1 MKKQTWIS
9 ILTVLG
15 AYAIILAA
23 TCFMWLG
30 AECVI
35 EKFANLGTVDIFF
48 AAYFAWGIT
57 RGIAGV
63 GKKIQEN
70 SHGNTDIQV

>member
-1 MKKQTWIS
+1 MKKQTWIN

-15 AYAIILAA
+15 AYALIFGA

-35 EKFANLGTVDIFF
+35 EKFAHLGTVDTFF

-57 RGIAGV
+57 RAIASV
-63 GKKIQEN
+63 GKQLQEKN
-70 SHGNTDIQV
+70 HDESVQV

>member
-1 MKKQTWIS
+1 MKKQMWIN
-9 ILTVLG
+9 ILTVFG
-15 AYAIILAA
+15 AYAIILCA

-57 RGIAGV
+57 RGIASA
-63 GKKIQEN
+63 GKKLKET
-70 SHGNTDIQV
+70 TDARDVQV